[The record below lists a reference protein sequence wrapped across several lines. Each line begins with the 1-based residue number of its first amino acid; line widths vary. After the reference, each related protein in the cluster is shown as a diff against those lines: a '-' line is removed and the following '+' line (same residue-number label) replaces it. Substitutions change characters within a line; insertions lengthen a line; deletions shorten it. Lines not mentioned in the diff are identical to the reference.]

1 MDIRT
6 EFKAV
11 QLKFFHLVLQE
22 VAKN

>member
-6 EFKAV
+6 EFEAV